1 MVIAFLFFDTDFCV
15 GLAYTVIIIGYLIA
29 KQSK

>member
-1 MVIAFLFFDTDFCV
+1 MVIAIFDTDFCV